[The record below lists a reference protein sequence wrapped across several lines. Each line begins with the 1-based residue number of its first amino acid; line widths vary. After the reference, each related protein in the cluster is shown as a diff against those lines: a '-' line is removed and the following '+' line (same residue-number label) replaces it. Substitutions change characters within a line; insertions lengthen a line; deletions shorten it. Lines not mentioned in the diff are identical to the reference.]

1 MLGTRAREGREGKF
15 MSCVVTTKGGERGG
29 WCRRGY
35 SLIVHPSKSR
45 RRPIREQVAWKRLR
59 MADEGQ
65 AKAGKEW
72 LTVTILG
79 DGMEDVAE

>member
-1 MLGTRAREGREGKF
+1 M
-15 MSCVVTTKGGERGG
+15 
-29 WCRRGY
+29 
-35 SLIVHPSKSR
+35 HPSKSR
-45 RRPIREQVAWKRLR
+45 RRPIREQVALKRLR

-72 LTVTILG
+72 LTFTFLG